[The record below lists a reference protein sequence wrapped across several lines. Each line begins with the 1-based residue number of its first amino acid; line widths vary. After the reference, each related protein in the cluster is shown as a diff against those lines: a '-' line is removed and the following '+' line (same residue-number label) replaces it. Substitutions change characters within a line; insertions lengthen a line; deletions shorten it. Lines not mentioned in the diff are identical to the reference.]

1 MHLLSSAFSA
11 PEALICSRKRSP
23 PPCMHACIAAY
34 SRNTR
39 CASQLRM
46 AGRVSS
52 PATTVPWVEDYQSS
66 SECESLDP
74 VDGLVTGA
82 PSQTQIEQLVAAPL
96 AAPAKPL
103 ADRTERR
110 GRASREDYWR
120 LRKAE
125 KTAMRADEG
134 ASKSA
139 KRPLDHS
146 MASDSDDDSD
156 ADGGKPVGGGAARR
170 KRSAVVVSDEY
181 SDSAGKATATPAV
194 DSGSNSELEDSA
206 PSQVKLPAESACT
219 NDSDSMHQQR
229 GRPTA
234 FAGAT
239 RRGQPTR
246 LHLWLSAAGAR
257 SGRSL
262 SAMRHGQ
269 RRDFGTV
276 FLMPNS
282 DVLYE
287 LWLHVLRNGT
297 RAWHNTA
304 AASAEPSFTR

>member
-82 PSQTQIEQLVAAPL
+82 PSQTQIEQLLAAPL

-170 KRSAVVVSDEY
+170 NRSAVVVSDED
-181 SDSAGKATATPAV
+181 SDSAGKATATPAA
-194 DSGSNSELEDSA
+194 DGDSNSELEDSA
-206 PSQVKLPAESACT
+206 PSQVSCQPARVRRCSRMHAPMHDRATTACSSARAPALPRS
-219 NDSDSMHQQR
+219 
-229 GRPTA
+229 
-234 FAGAT
+234 
-239 RRGQPTR
+239 RR
-246 LHLWLSAAGAR
+246 SAALSLAR
-257 SGRSL
+257 RLPMQVPPLLLNPKIILTSTLRAKIWVTMRPEVRSKV
-262 SAMRHGQ
+262 S
-269 RRDFGTV
+269 
-276 FLMPNS
+276 PK
-282 DVLYE
+282 
-287 LWLHVLRNGT
+287 
-297 RAWHNTA
+297 
-304 AASAEPSFTR
+304 